1 MDATPLEDVVRNC
14 NLRFDRIEQ
23 ILPTLATKAELRA
36 EIQAAIAPLARKAD
50 LELLATKADLE
61 AAIAPLATK
70 AELEPLATKA
80 ELQVAVALLATKAD
94 LEPLATKAEL
104 EPLATR
110 AEMRAE
116 IRAESAETRRF
127 MKVLIEDLRGEI
139 RLTMEGLV
147 DLDARDAR
155 QHADR
160 LREHAGLDRRVTALE
175 ARRGRSR
182 PR

>member
-1 MDATPLEDVVRNC
+1 MAATPLEDVVRNC
-14 NLRFDRIEQ
+14 DLRFDRIEQ

-50 LELLATKADLE
+50 LELLATKAELEPLATKADLE
-61 AAIAPLATK
+61 WAIAPLATK
-70 AELEPLATKA
+70 AELEPLATRADLRA
-80 ELQVAVALLATKAD
+80 ELQ
-94 LEPLATKAEL
+94 AEG
-104 EPLATR
+104 
-110 AEMRAE
+110 
-116 IRAESAETRRF
+116 AETRRF
-127 MKVLIEDLRGEI
+127 MKVLVDELRLEI

>member
-1 MDATPLEDVVRNC
+1 MDAMPLEDVVRNC
-14 NLRFDRIEQ
+14 DLRFDRIEQ

-36 EIQAAIAPLARKAD
+36 EIQAAIAPLATKAD

-61 AAIAPLATK
+61 AAIA
-70 AELEPLATKA
+70 
-80 ELQVAVALLATKAD
+80 
-94 LEPLATKAEL
+94 PLATKAEL